1 MGDAANSMLGDL
13 TSKYEGALNESARPD
28 PMLEERKRSIGEGI
42 RSIEGKLKAIQDNS
56 EAVYRQIC
64 DKHKQ
69 VIDKLDTLTKQKT

>member
-42 RSIEGKLKAIQDNS
+42 RSIEGKLKAI
-56 EAVYRQIC
+56 
-64 DKHKQ
+64 
-69 VIDKLDTLTKQKT
+69 